1 MYLCIRAERQQMH
14 KNDPVYEIPTLER
27 QAATKEES
35 SHYVNLPQRQK
46 EAKMPITPKRRVK
59 QNDGASDIK
68 LEENP
73 SYSTGNYSNL

>member
-1 MYLCIRAERQQMH
+1 MH

-46 EAKMPITPKRRVK
+46 EAKVPITPKRRVK
-59 QNDGASDIK
+59 SDRDDGISDIK
-68 LEENP
+68 LEDNP
-73 SYSTGNYSNL
+73 SYSTGNNYSNL